1 MAFTVT
7 EDTVFVAG
15 DKRIVFATLGFD
27 SSYPTGGEALAASD
41 FDQLSGIEEVVIA
54 SSPPEGTEVV
64 VWDRANSKLK
74 VFTADGT
81 EQTNATDPGITA
93 LQVMVVGY

>member
-1 MAFTVT
+1 MALTVT
-7 EDTVFVAG
+7 EDRKFVAG
-15 DKRIVFATLGFD
+15 DKRWVFATIGFD
-27 SSYPTGGEALAASD
+27 SSYPTNGEALAASD
-41 FDQLSGIEEVVIA
+41 FDSLTGLEEVIIA

-81 EQTNATDPGITA
+81 EQGNGTDPGITA
-93 LQVMVVGY
+93 LQVVVIGY